1 MTARESKVPEAK
13 EMGFRSKCIPVE
25 YLDFLL
31 ASPVLILTHS
41 GRQFQYASA
50 LLDTNET
57 KRVMS
62 HDRCQHT

>member
-31 ASPVLILTHS
+31 TSPVFLHILEGNSNMLPHCWILMKQKGS
-41 GRQFQYASA
+41 
-50 LLDTNET
+50 
-57 KRVMS
+57 
-62 HDRCQHT
+62 